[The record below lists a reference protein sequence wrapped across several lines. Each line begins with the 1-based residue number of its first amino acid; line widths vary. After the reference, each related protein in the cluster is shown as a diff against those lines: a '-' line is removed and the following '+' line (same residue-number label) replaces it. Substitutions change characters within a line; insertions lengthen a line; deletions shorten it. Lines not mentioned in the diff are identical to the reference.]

1 MVLLV
6 FLREG
11 LFFCIFFLGLGG
23 ALLTS
28 VVRRCE
34 VEEDEGEEA
43 RRDNGARRLGVFE
56 FCPCATACCASR
68 CCRGGCCLF
77 LFLQWVEVGLFLGW
91 QASSSSLLSL
101 WRLERPGREASAGI
115 ERLEALEE
123 VVDGEAE
130 EDETPLR

>member
-11 LFFCIFFLGLGG
+11 LFFCVFFLGLG

-34 VEEDEGEEA
+34 VEEGDEGEEEVEAEGEEA
-43 RRDNGARRLGVFE
+43 RRDNGALCMGVFE

-68 CCRGGCCLF
+68 CCCRCC
-77 LFLQWVEVGLFLGW
+77 
-91 QASSSSLLSL
+91 
-101 WRLERPGREASAGI
+101 
-115 ERLEALEE
+115 
-123 VVDGEAE
+123 
-130 EDETPLR
+130 